1 MKIEI
6 KCISYNIWIFSEK
19 KKPIENNV
27 NQVLTE
33 NNQANN
39 KTGFNESYQSLNI
52 QLNESIAYIQKQEC
66 QVNIKI
72 ILILK

>member
-1 MKIEI
+1 LD
-6 KCISYNIWIFSEK
+6 IFWK
-19 KKPIENNV
+19 RPIENNV

-39 KTGFNESYQSLNI
+39 KIGFNKAYQPFDI
-52 QLNESIAYIQKQEC
+52 QLNKSIAYIQKQKC

-72 ILILK
+72 IKLPKR